1 MPVNMSSPLRE
12 LYPGGVVA
20 AELRDPGDLA
30 SLLPAEAA
38 CLGRAVPARAREFAA
53 GRQCARSALAQ
64 FGIADFPLR
73 AASDRQ
79 PLWPRGMTGSIT
91 HTVGLCAAVVG
102 ERARVGM
109 LGLDSEVVGAI
120 SEELWPAI
128 CMPRERAWLDSL
140 PPAERAGGVTLLF
153 SAKES
158 FYKAQYP
165 LVSQSLDFHDLEV
178 EVREWGGLKGGF
190 EVRATR
196 SIAIAE
202 RNPGP
207 LTGQYLFHEQYAS
220 AGVALPEAAL
230 EPQ

>member
-20 AELRDPGDLA
+20 AELRDSGDLA
-30 SLLPAEAA
+30 SLLPEEVA

-91 HTVGLCAAVVG
+91 HTAGLCAAVVG

-120 SEELWPAI
+120 GEELWPAI

-165 LVSQSLDFHDLEV
+165 LLNQSLDFHDLEV
-178 EVREWGGLKGGF
+178 EVRTWGGVKGSF

-196 SIAIAE
+196 SIAIAK
-202 RNPGP
+202 RIP
-207 LTGQYLFHEQYAS
+207 LPAIGQYLFHEQYAS
-220 AGVALPEAAL
+220 AGVALPLAAF
-230 EPQ
+230 ESQ